1 MASRVCLTVVQ
12 NDDPTVS
19 ISIFQA
25 DGVTPMDITGLTPT
39 VVVKASANVPDTD
52 PSAITLTTS
61 SGVTVVSEANGT
73 LTAQFTHEMLARPG
87 MLWWRTDLTD
97 DDENRL
103 TAVAGPLYVTA
114 A

>member
-25 DGVTPMDITGLTPT
+25 DGVTPMDISGLTPT

-52 PSAITLTTS
+52 VSATTLTTTT
-61 SGVTVVSEANGT
+61 GVTVTSEATGT
-73 LTAQFTHEMLARPG
+73 LTAQLTHEMLGRPG
-87 MLWWRTDLTD
+87 MLWWRVDLTD
-97 DDENRL
+97 DDEDRI
-103 TAVAGPLYVTA
+103 TAIAGPLYVTA